1 MGRSSKK
8 TRNSRNKKDGK
19 MKEIKERLIKDGKY
33 PITDELIDLNPMVS
47 SDEQTVII
55 AETYVKTEA
64 GKEWYYKQISSLG
77 LNSEPM
83 RLKEF
88 LAKLAKYNF
97 PEERGEILK

>member
-1 MGRSSKK
+1 
-8 TRNSRNKKDGK
+8 
-19 MKEIKERLIKDGKY
+19 MKEIKEKLIKDGKY
-33 PITDELIDLNPMVS
+33 PITDELIELNPMVS

-64 GKEWYYKQISSLG
+64 GKEWYYEQISSLG

-88 LAKLAKYNF
+88 LVKLANYKSAT
-97 PEERGEILK
+97 GGTDD